1 MGPDPQFLAD
11 LVIFT
16 ETFIE
21 KFISCA
27 VYGQIPTKKK
37 MKQEGFLLNLLN
49 IF

>member
-16 ETFIE
+16 ETFMKKI
-21 KFISCA
+21 ISCA
-27 VYGQIPTKKK
+27 AYGQIPAKKK
-37 MKQEGFLLNLLN
+37 LKQESFLLNLLK